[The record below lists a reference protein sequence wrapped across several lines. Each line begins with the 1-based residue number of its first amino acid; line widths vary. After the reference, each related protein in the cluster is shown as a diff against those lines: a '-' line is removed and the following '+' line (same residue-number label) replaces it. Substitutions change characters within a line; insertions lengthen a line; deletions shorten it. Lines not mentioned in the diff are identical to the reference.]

1 MNKRIFDIF
10 FSATGLFL
18 LSPLLVVIAFMIW
31 ACDGLPVLFRQARV
45 GKNGREFILF
55 KFRTMSLPAP
65 GVEAAFD
72 VGDTKR
78 VTRPG
83 SFFRKTKLDELPQLW
98 NVLKGDMSF
107 VGPRPEVRE
116 WVDAY
121 SERWAQVHQVR
132 PGITDPASIYFRNE
146 EDLLVKSEDP
156 KAFYRDHIL
165 PQKLDLYIQYV
176 NTQSFRSDVSLIFK
190 TILAVFLPGRF
201 AGHPHQVFKDKV
213 ADSLIRKE
221 P

>member
-31 ACDGLPVLFRQARV
+31 VCDGFPVLFRQSRV

-65 GVEAAFD
+65 GIEAAFD
-72 VGDTKR
+72 AGDTKR
-78 VTRPG
+78 VTRLG
-83 SFFRKTKLDELPQLW
+83 SFLRKTKLDELPQLW
-98 NVLKGDMSF
+98 NVLMGDMSF
-107 VGPRPEVRE
+107 VGPRPEVRK

-121 SERWAQVHQVR
+121 PDRWAQVHQVK

-146 EDLLVKSEDP
+146 EDLLAKSEDP
-156 KAFYRDHIL
+156 KAFYYEHIL

-176 NTQSFRSDVSLIFK
+176 KTQSFRGDVFLIFK
-190 TILAVFLPGRF
+190 TILAVFLPGYF
-201 AGHPHQVFKDKV
+201 AGHPNQVSKDKL
-213 ADSLIRKE
+213 ADSLLRKE